1 MPQQVAI
8 VIGSGLGGLA
18 TAQVLSLTFDSV
30 IVLERDK
37 PEGLLDK
44 TSLDAAKMENRA
56 RPGVQQVG
64 SCTAVGTTAV
74 ASHVSAVPPL
84 PGDSMSVHVARKH
97 RQGLHSRHA
106 LAHIGKYA

>member
-30 IVLERDK
+30 IVLERDT
-37 PEGLLDK
+37 PEGLVDK

-64 SCTAVGTTAV
+64 SCTAVGTAV

-84 PGDSMSVHVARKH
+84 TGEYVGACDSQA
-97 RQGLHSRHA
+97 QGRPVLRSRHA

>member
-37 PEGLLDK
+37 PEGLLEK

-64 SCTAVGTTAV
+64 SCTAVGTAA

-84 PGDSMSVHVARKH
+84 TGDSMSVHVARKH
-97 RQGLHSRHA
+97 REGRHSRHA
-106 LAHIGKYA
+106 LADVGKYA